1 MPQAYAVGWP
11 KFAKRGLEDVKTSVN
26 SRFED
31 GVPIVISDQ
40 MQSGCGVGEGRLRAL
55 IVDDSAVMRKVIERA
70 LHQAGLELT
79 EVLQA
84 SNGEEAL
91 QMLRDNRAASTPLAL
106 ILSDINMPV
115 MDGLQFLETRRQENL
130 AQGVPVVMITTEG
143 NGTFVLR
150 AFAAGPQGYICKP
163 FTAEQVKARVL
174 PLLRAA

>member
-1 MPQAYAVGWP
+1 
-11 KFAKRGLEDVKTSVN
+11 
-26 SRFED
+26 
-31 GVPIVISDQ
+31 
-40 MQSGCGVGEGRLRAL
+40 LRAL
-55 IVDDSAVMRKVIERA
+55 IIDDSAVMRKVIERA
-70 LHQAGLELT
+70 LRQAGLELS

-91 QMLRDNRAASTPLAL
+91 QTLRDNQGDANALAL

-115 MDGLQFLETRRQENL
+115 MDGLQFLEARKQENL

-143 NGTFVLR
+143 NETFVMR
-150 AFAAGPQGYICKP
+150 AIAAGAQGYICKP

>member
-11 KFAKRGLEDVKTSVN
+11 KFVNQVLEDAKARSAQGCWPLADTDFIPDAVWMLS
-26 SRFED
+26 FGED
-31 GVPIVISDQ
+31 W
-40 MQSGCGVGEGRLRAL
+40 LRAL

-70 LHQAGLELT
+70 LGQAGLELT

-91 QMLRDNRAASTPLAL
+91 QMLRDNQSASTPLAL

-143 NGTFVLR
+143 NEAFVLR
-150 AFAAGPQGYICKP
+150 AIAAGAQGYICKP
-163 FTAEQVKARVL
+163 FTAEQVKVRVL

>member
-1 MPQAYAVGWP
+1 M
-11 KFAKRGLEDVKTSVN
+11 
-26 SRFED
+26 
-31 GVPIVISDQ
+31 
-40 MQSGCGVGEGRLRAL
+40 RAL

-70 LHQAGLELT
+70 LGQAGLELT

-91 QMLRDNRAASTPLAL
+91 QMLRDNQSASTPLAL

-143 NGTFVLR
+143 NEAFVLR
-150 AFAAGPQGYICKP
+150 AIAAGGLAAFGGCFAAFQI
-163 FTAEQVKARVL
+163 
-174 PLLRAA
+174 